1 MLMCPLTDFVQLGS
15 LSSVSVS
22 LGVIPQHVFP
32 VVNGFSHLF
41 AAIQPSEFKFSSR
54 DQPFVRTMSQPTW
67 SAMDIAKLAKVLS
80 EAKET
85 GLLDAALAVL
95 NADQEREHN
104 GRLDE
109 MSLASW
115 EEVSGGAMTDASK
128 RRSVAMTG
136 YMDRPSL
143 AAGCAGGS
151 ALPVVPAEPV
161 PTLSAEQWNTLET
174 RGHGLVP
181 PGVTMKEWA
190 DTLLDFGKFK
200 SEKLSFVEL
209 AASKCPS
216 KIDYCKWV
224 MSHENAK
231 STVQFKD
238 LAAFLRV
245 YKAAFPDHVNE
256 PVFPGSQIARVFK
269 SK

>member
-1 MLMCPLTDFVQLGS
+1 
-15 LSSVSVS
+15 
-22 LGVIPQHVFP
+22 
-32 VVNGFSHLF
+32 
-41 AAIQPSEFKFSSR
+41 
-54 DQPFVRTMSQPTW
+54 MSQPTR

-85 GLLDAALAVL
+85 GLLDAALAVVMS
-95 NADQEREHN
+95 ADSEREPT

-128 RRSVAMTG
+128 RRSLAMDG
-136 YMDRPSL
+136 YVDRPL
-143 AAGCAGGS
+143 RAGCASGGS
-151 ALPVVPAEPV
+151 ALPVVSVEPT
-161 PTLSAEQWNTLET
+161 PSLTADQWQTLET

-209 AASKCPS
+209 AASPCAD
-216 KIDYCKWV
+216 KISYCKWV
-224 MSHENAK
+224 IEHENAK
-231 STVQFKD
+231 STAQFKD

-245 YKAAFPDHVNE
+245 YKLAFPANFNG